1 MVGNDFGKVEVI
13 LLFIE
18 LEAFDVVCVRYCVVF
33 GRNLF
38 EIYFLLYLAPVTTM
52 VVNTFQGNN
61 VDFEMSLRISVFIT
75 FIGNLSVIFAAIFK
89 AKKRVKENM
98 HLYIPIRFLIDFDN

>member
-1 MVGNDFGKVEVI
+1 MVGNDFRKAKVI

-18 LEAFDVVCVRYCVVF
+18 LETFDVVCVRYCVVF

-52 VVNTFQGNN
+52 VANTFQGSN
-61 VDFEMSLRISVFIT
+61 VNFEMSLRISVFIT
-75 FIGNLSVIFAAIFK
+75 FIDNLSVIFAVIFK
-89 AKKRVKENM
+89 IKKE
-98 HLYIPIRFLIDFDN
+98 